1 MKKLLSLIMTPPV
14 PVILG
19 TILLVLLIQIGWEF
33 LSDSWPAVFGWLSQ
47 EWANGLCIA
56 VVVLVVGS
64 IVFRR
69 LQARSKAR
77 SIEAE
82 IRAQGQVHLD
92 ALPPT
97 SRSDM
102 EELQERFD
110 EALES
115 LRASKLGR
123 GALYALPWYVIIGP
137 PGSGKTTAITESGLN
152 FPFLKGKSQGRGI
165 RGLGGTR
172 NCDWWFTDQ
181 SILLDT
187 AGRYTTQSEDRDE
200 WLSFLGM
207 IKRSRQQKP
216 INGVM
221 VAIAITDLLGA
232 TQEAIEQHAVTIRER
247 IDELVKELEVVFPV
261 YLVFTKCDL
270 LDGFVESFNTLSK
283 DERAQVWGATF
294 SEEAGD
300 SRETA
305 KRFREEFGA
314 LCGRVDEERLR
325 LLIPDQPAEKQR
337 KILSLG
343 MQMRSAA
350 QPLGDFVAKLTEPN
364 PYSEG
369 SELRGFYFT
378 SGTQEGAPID
388 FVMDKMSSAL
398 GLAPGAASSP
408 MLDAE
413 AKSYF
418 LRDLFADVMYGDR
431 DLAHSSSAALKR
443 QSLVRSVVTYGSA
456 AVAIA
461 GGVLCVLGWASTKDL
476 YADYGRLSAA
486 SANRQISAA
495 RQSAPDDD
503 DKTALN
509 EQRDALEKMRDD
521 LGRVSLFKAS
531 NDAVTV
537 AASDYTWAIRDVFLS
552 PIHAYVQD
560 KLEGV
565 RRDNPASITPKDVLR
580 LRRWLT
586 VYKAL
591 SGNPNYVI
599 LGEALNDALEKALLW
614 RWNPREIGESL
625 RAEHSDPLWSHL
637 KTFAEVRSTAN
648 KGGVFRYDASL
659 IEYIQGCIGRNDAV
673 AETVKNLMAGKEDVT
688 FEQVEELTAK
698 ELATP
703 DQKLDEADRVRAR
716 QKFKEII
723 YEQLIGYDFGDLS
736 TVPGLATALL
746 ELKRGNPQIDEMM
759 RKLRGAEL
767 VSDGG
772 AITEAYQ
779 GALAN
784 ISDHFKVPI
793 DDLKTKGPEFL
804 YEDVRNRKN
813 DDNKSTW
820 WEDLKRA
827 HDASVANIATKVKDL
842 EQTLAGSAEGNSNAN
857 ASDVSGWIEQ
867 ALKDVVHRILD
878 SVARQVRRPLQDRW
892 NGEISDLVAAG
903 LKKFPFTAGEQ
914 GGISKDDLKRL
925 FGPES
930 ALFGLEAQIKWLDA
944 HWPKTESV
952 IGSVVLDTACE
963 AFYEDAHRIGD
974 AFFASPDAA
983 AVNFRIWGFPQ
994 IDDGGD
1000 VTVTETAF
1008 SLKGSADAKS
1018 VKISTK
1024 NQLNSDIQDM
1034 SFKWAV
1040 GDFSQLAVQTRYG
1053 ERPITR
1059 PKITSDD
1066 WTLFRL
1072 LAEGKVTSESNLTKV
1087 VWTLPYTTKSS
1098 QEQVK
1103 VAISFYNAG
1112 GGQVFG
1118 ERFFAVRTFEDLFA
1132 ADAYRRESG
1141 K

>member
-33 LSDSWPAVFGWLSQ
+33 LSEAWPDVFSWLSQ

-283 DERAQVWGATF
+283 EERAQVWGATF
-294 SEEAGD
+294 SEEAGE
-300 SRETA
+300 SRDTA

-398 GLAPGAASSP
+398 GLAPGATSSP

-461 GGVLCVLGWASTKDL
+461 GCVLCFLGWASTKDL
-476 YADYGRLSAA
+476 YAEYGRLSAA

-495 RQSAPDDD
+495 RQSDLGDD
-503 DKTALN
+503 DKTPLN
-509 EQRDALEKMRDD
+509 EQRKALEKMRED

-531 NDAVTV
+531 NDAVAE

-552 PIHAYVQD
+552 PIHAYVQE

-565 RRDNPASITPKDVLR
+565 RRDDPASITPKDVAR
-580 LRRWLT
+580 LQHWLT
-586 VYKAL
+586 VYQAL
-591 SGNPNYVI
+591 SDNPVPI
-599 LGEALNDALEKALLW
+599 LNGVLDDAFRKALLW
-614 RWNPREIGESL
+614 RWNPREIGEPL
-625 RAEHSDPLWSHL
+625 RAQHSDPLWSHL
-637 KTFAEVRSTAN
+637 GTFIKVRNTMN
-648 KGGVFRYDASL
+648 KGGIFSYDASL
-659 IEYIQGCIGRNDAV
+659 IRYIQDCIDSNDEVGGRAGEALADDPNMSLAEVKQQV
-673 AETVKNLMAGKEDVT
+673 AIDLS
-688 FEQVEELTAK
+688 
-698 ELATP
+698 TP
-703 DQKLDEADRVRAR
+703 DQALDAAADKAVEREYK
-716 QKFKEII
+716 QNI
-723 YEQLIGYDFGDLS
+723 YKRLIGYDFGDLS
-736 TVPGLATALL
+736 TISGLATALIKL
-746 ELKRGNPQIDEMM
+746 TRGNPEINDMM
-759 RKLRGAEL
+759 RQLRADKL
-767 VSDGG
+767 VSDGD
-772 AITEAYQ
+772 AIAEKYQ
-779 GALAN
+779 GALAK
-784 ISDHFKVPI
+784 ISAYFKVPI
-793 DDLKTKGPEFL
+793 DELNSRGLTFLNEDIRDLKSA
-804 YEDVRNRKN
+804 
-813 DDNKSTW
+813 DDKSSW
-820 WEDLKRA
+820 WETLKTA
-827 HDASVANIATKVKDL
+827 NDNSVEHITQQVKEL
-842 EQTLAGSAEGNSNAN
+842 EQALASSTDGDSNAN
-857 ASDVSGWIEQ
+857 VSEVSGWIED

-878 SVARQVRRPLQDRW
+878 SVARQLREPLQDRW
-892 NGEISDLVAAG
+892 DGEISDLVTAG
-903 LKKFPFTAGEQ
+903 LKKFPFEADEQ
-914 GGISKDDLKRL
+914 GGISKDDFKRL

-930 ALFGLEAQIKWLDA
+930 ALFELEKQIEWLDA

-952 IGSVVLDTACE
+952 IGSVVLKPACE
-963 AFYEDAHRIGD
+963 AFYEDAHRIRD
-974 AFFASPDAA
+974 AFFASPEVA

-994 IDDGGD
+994 MDDDGD
-1000 VTVTETAF
+1000 ITVTETAF
-1008 SLKGSADAKS
+1008 SLKGSADAKT

-1040 GDFSQLAVQTRYG
+1040 GDFSQLAVQAAYNP
-1053 ERPITR
+1053 RPIMR
-1059 PKITSDD
+1059 PKITSDA
-1066 WTLFRL
+1066 WSLFRL
-1072 LAEGKVTSESNLTKV
+1072 LAEGKVTTESDLTKV
-1087 VWTLPYTTKSS
+1087 VWTLPYATDSS
-1098 QEQVK
+1098 EEQVK
-1103 VAISFYNAG
+1103 VAINFYSAG

-1132 ADAYRRESG
+1132 ADEYRPESG